1 MKASTPK
8 KTEPADREYRLVR
21 LDASNFQI
29 LKAVSVKIDGA
40 VLKVN
45 GRNEQGK
52 SSLLGAV
59 AAAIGGKDA
68 FPEKPVREGEQTG
81 EIFLDFGGLKL
92 TRKFWNREGGGFQQS
107 LRLEYA
113 DGRRPKEPQSVLDA
127 LRGSSIADDPIAF
140 SRLKPKERY
149 ELLKGLVKDFDFD
162 DAAERR
168 AALFE
173 DRTIVGRDFEKAK
186 GAAESIVVP
195 EDAPAAP
202 IDVSAL
208 ATELQEAIRINSHID
223 SIAAQRE
230 RQSDDLESMR
240 DRADRMASEL
250 KQLHASI
257 EEMAAK
263 IAGAEELPPKADITA
278 LQQRMANAETLNAA
292 ARKRAEKAEKV
303 AERDR
308 LAIEYAAKTAAIKAL
323 DDAKAAAIENAKLP
337 VEGLTFGDNDILL
350 DGLPF
355 DQAATA
361 RKIRVS
367 TALLMAMKPELRVL
381 LVREGSLLDD
391 EARAALEADAK
402 AHDFVVLMEC
412 VGPGDGSGI
421 VIENGEIV

>member
-1 MKASTPK
+1 MKATTPK
-8 KTEPADREYRLVR
+8 EYRLVR

-29 LKAVSVKIDGA
+29 LKAVSVNVDGA
-40 VLKVN
+40 VLTVN
-45 GRNEQGK
+45 GRNGQGK

-59 AAAIGGKDA
+59 AAALGGKDA

-81 EIFLDFGGLKL
+81 EISLDFGGLKL
-92 TRKFWNREGGGFQQS
+92 TRKFWNKEGGGFQQS

-113 DGRRPKEPQSVLDA
+113 DGKRPKEPQTVLDT

-149 ELLKGLVKDFDFD
+149 DLLKGLIPDVDFD
-162 DAAERR
+162 DMAERR
-168 AALFE
+168 RSLFE

-195 EDAPAAP
+195 DGPVTAV
-202 IDVSAL
+202 DVSAL
-208 ATELQEAIRINSHID
+208 ATELQEAIQRNARIDNQ
-223 SIAAQRE
+223 ARQRE
-230 RQSDDLESMR
+230 SAEEELETRR
-240 DRADRMASEL
+240 DRADRMAAEL
-250 KQLHASI
+250 KQLNASI
-257 EEMAAK
+257 DELAVLIESR
-263 IAGAEELPPKADITA
+263 EPLPPKIDVTA

-292 ARKRAEKAEKV
+292 ARKRAEKQAKV
-303 AERDR
+303 AEVLQLDERYEELTGQIAAIDKAKAE
-308 LAIEYAAKTAAIKAL
+308 AIEH
-323 DDAKAAAIENAKLP
+323 AKLP
-337 VEGLTFGDNDILL
+337 VDGLTFGDNDILL

-355 DQAATA
+355 DQASTA

-412 VGPGDGSGI
+412 VGAGDGSGI
-421 VIENGEIV
+421 LIENGEIVP

>member
-1 MKASTPK
+1 MKADAPK
-8 KTEPADREYRLVR
+8 DYRLVEVR
-21 LDASNFQI
+21 ADNFQI
-29 LKAVSVKIDGA
+29 LKAVAVKVDGT
-40 VLKVN
+40 VLTVN
-45 GRNEQGK
+45 GRNGQGK

-59 AAAIGGKDA
+59 AAALGGKDA

-92 TRKFWNREGGGFQQS
+92 TRKFWNKEGGGFQQS

-113 DGRRPKEPQSVLDA
+113 DGKRPKEPQGVLDA
-127 LRGSSIADDPIAF
+127 LRGSPIADDPIAF

-149 ELLKGLVKDFDFD
+149 DLLKGLIHDFDFD
-162 DAAERR
+162 DIAERR
-168 AALFE
+168 ANLFE

-195 EDAPAAP
+195 DDAPAEP

-208 ATELQEAIRINSHID
+208 ASQLQTAIQHNATID
-223 SIAAQRE
+223 KRVSGREDAAE
-230 RQSDDLESMR
+230 NLENMR
-240 DRADRMASEL
+240 DRADRLTAEL
-250 KQLHASI
+250 KQLNSAIDALQLQI
-257 EEMAAK
+257 EN
-263 IAGAEELPPKADITA
+263 AEALPEKVDVTA

-292 ARKRAEKAEKV
+292 ARKRAEKQARVSEAMQLEEQYNGLTLKIQNLDKV
-303 AERDR
+303 
-308 LAIEYAAKTAAIKAL
+308 KAV
-323 DDAKAAAIENAKLP
+323 AIENAKLP

-355 DQAATA
+355 DQASTA
-361 RKIRVS
+361 RKIRTA

-402 AHDFVVLMEC
+402 AHGFVVLMEC
-412 VGPGDGSGI
+412 VGAGDGSGI